1 MECGAGKEALE
12 HTLSMSVV
20 RTQPPTDLREVVEHE
35 PQNVPHLPKVEG
47 THNVNASSCE
57 LMECSWGHTT
67 IVSLDTAA
75 GSASTGGYRKFSESK
90 TPVDMRILRA
100 RRSWKGTNCA
110 L

>member
-12 HTLSMSVV
+12 HTLSMSMV

-47 THNVNASSCE
+47 THNVNTSSCE
-57 LMECSWGHTT
+57 LMECSWGPWT
-67 IVSLDTAA
+67 LLP
-75 GSASTGGYRKFSESK
+75 GLLASGGYRKFSESK

-100 RRSWKGTNCA
+100 RRFWKGTNCV